1 MKVNARTNVIM
12 DGKTDVKQQ
21 YQLIE
26 YVLVTLTKNLNLMLR
41 LMLTK
46 TSMQV

>member
-1 MKVNARTNVIM
+1 MNANARTNVIM
-12 DGKTDVKQQ
+12 DGKADVKQRHQ
-21 YQLIE
+21 VIG
-26 YVLVTLTKNLNLMLR
+26 YVPVTLTKNLNLMLR